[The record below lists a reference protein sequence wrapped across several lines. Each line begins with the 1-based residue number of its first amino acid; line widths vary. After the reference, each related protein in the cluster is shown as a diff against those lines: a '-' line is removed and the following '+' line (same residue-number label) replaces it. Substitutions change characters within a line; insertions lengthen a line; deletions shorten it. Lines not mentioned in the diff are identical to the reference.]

1 MDEYVKFIYIVQN
14 SSCETKQCTVW
25 LFFSKNFWERY
36 QAKIFSLPPFL
47 GSPFIVDRI
56 SGAFPLPSFTFDI
69 CLGIS

>member
-1 MDEYVKFIYIVQN
+1 MSMLSLFTLFRIHLVKPN
-14 SSCETKQCTVW
+14 SALCGYS
-25 LFFSKNFWERY
+25 LAKNFWERY